1 MFFHD
6 ALESPGTT
14 KKGVVEN
21 SEKILSVPLVTSK
34 ETKKL
39 REVYD
44 FDRHVYRS
52 GNWKAFDSTRKGVTK
67 GTPTIAA

>member
-1 MFFHD
+1 
-6 ALESPGTT
+6 LESPGTT
-14 KKGVVEN
+14 KKGVVGN
-21 SEKILSVPLVTSK
+21 SEKILSALLVTSK

-39 REVYD
+39 REVCD

-52 GNWKAFDSTRKGVTK
+52 GNWKAFDSTRKGVKK